1 VAERTERRSPGL
13 ARPDLNRL
21 TSKSPSML
29 CEGMPPAETV
39 CVAATARP
47 RTLRADTEDAVA
59 VTVSDIGCLISSTS
73 GDLNHVS
80 GRKSA
85 IISQRRGNDKKVRTP
100 GSARMLMSFTDYA
113 RRVAAMVV
121 LWIPDGYNLATSQWR
136 YTFMYRMRRPHE
148 GDFRALALL
157 NFSSPPLL
165 IDVGGNVGQSV
176 LSLYTIFPNAKI
188 LSFEPNP
195 AVFRKL
201 QRLTKRFPQLTAIPN
216 GLSDETGEA
225 ELFIPSYNGSAL
237 SGLAS
242 FDYESAKGWL
252 SGERIAGFDP
262 NKLTVAS
269 ERVSLARLD
278 DLGLA
283 PDFIKIDVQGL
294 EPRVIAG
301 GLETIRKC
309 RPVIMA
315 ETTQYESDA
324 HRILQPLDYRL
335 MEFDGRGF
343 TEVRG
348 ELRRLNQFLIPAER
362 LPHD

>member
-1 VAERTERRSPGL
+1 
-13 ARPDLNRL
+13 
-21 TSKSPSML
+21 
-29 CEGMPPAETV
+29 
-39 CVAATARP
+39 
-47 RTLRADTEDAVA
+47 
-59 VTVSDIGCLISSTS
+59 
-73 GDLNHVS
+73 
-80 GRKSA
+80 
-85 IISQRRGNDKKVRTP
+85 
-100 GSARMLMSFTDYA
+100 
-113 RRVAAMVV
+113 MVV
-121 LWIPDGYNLATSQWR
+121 LRFPDGYNLARSQLR
-136 YTFMYRMRRPHE
+136 YTFLYRIRRPHE
-148 GDFRALALL
+148 GDFRALALM
-157 NFSSPPLL
+157 NFGNPPLL

-176 LSLYTIFPNAKI
+176 LSLYTIFPDAKV

-201 QRLTKRFPQLTAIPN
+201 QRLTKKFPQLTVIPN

-237 SGLAS
+237 TGLAS

-252 SGERIAGFDP
+252 SPERIARFDP

-294 EPRVIAG
+294 ESRVLAG

-315 ETTQYESDA
+315 ETTPYESDA
-324 HRILQPLDYRL
+324 HKILQPLDYRL

-362 LPHD
+362 LPHG